1 MYPLAFAAG
10 VAIEYK
16 ARVKRWLQYIHD
28 RPVDNSIHEAG
39 CRDQALFRLKNIKLL
54 VSAGLIAVVQQMI
67 VGVVQVLF
75 QALHVAQG
83 GGRGAFSAQA
93 AQGSLVQIVKRY
105 DLVVHEGL
113 KVGGPAH
120 RCRLFSF
127 SAIAEAS
134 TSL

>member
-1 MYPLAFAAG
+1 MSLPDRPHPALCPVCPGMYPLAFAAG

-67 VGVVQVLF
+67 VGVVVVVKKNWPRSY
-75 QALHVAQG
+75 ALTRTIVRIHSVSDHHC
-83 GGRGAFSAQA
+83 RSA
-93 AQGSLVQIVKRY
+93 V
-105 DLVVHEGL
+105 
-113 KVGGPAH
+113 
-120 RCRLFSF
+120 
-127 SAIAEAS
+127 
-134 TSL
+134 